1 MMTDFSP
8 GAASAPHASRV
19 FTLSDFDFS
28 LPPELIA
35 QHPAPERSASRL
47 LDGRAMQP
55 VDRIFRELPGLLREG
70 DLLVF
75 NDTRVVKARIF
86 GEKASGGKLELLIE
100 RVLHAEIGRA
110 HV

>member
-1 MMTDFSP
+1 MTATP
-8 GAASAPHASRV
+8 AP

-47 LDGRAMQP
+47 LDGRAAQP
-55 VDRIFRELPGLLREG
+55 ADRIFKELPGLLRAG

-75 NDTRVVKARIF
+75 NDTRVLKARLF
-86 GEKASGGKLELLIE
+86 GEKDSGGKLELLIE
-100 RVLHAEIGRA
+100 R
-110 HV
+110 

>member
-1 MMTDFSP
+1 MTATP
-8 GAASAPHASRV
+8 AP

-86 GEKASGGKLELLIE
+86 GEKAK
-100 RVLHAEIGRA
+100 IGRA